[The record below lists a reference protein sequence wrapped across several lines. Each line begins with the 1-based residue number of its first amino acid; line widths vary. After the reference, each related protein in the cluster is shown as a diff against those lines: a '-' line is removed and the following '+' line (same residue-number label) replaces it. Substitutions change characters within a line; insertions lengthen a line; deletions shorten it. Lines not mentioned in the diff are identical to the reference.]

1 MTKLLPAALEFQS
14 EASQIDQQRPP
25 PMLRATLYALIAV
38 IVTAIAWASY
48 AKVDRIV
55 VAPGKLVTTAATIVV
70 QPLEISVIRS
80 LEVKV
85 GDTVRKGEA
94 LATLDPTFSQADVAQ
109 LRDRV
114 TSLSAQV
121 ARLEAELDGQPYAP
135 ATLDREASLQSMI
148 WRQTMEEYQAKLVSF
163 DQEVR
168 HIAAQIRTRDT
179 DHAALARTF
188 VIASELEQMRQGLF
202 EQKLDSKVNY
212 YAAKSQRM
220 EIERSMQLAQN
231 ERVEFEQQL
240 KGIQADKAAY
250 IAEFRQKAGEEMF
263 QSRRDLDFAEKELDK
278 AERRNAI
285 TVLTAPAD
293 AIVLEVAERSIGS
306 VIKEAE
312 PLYTLVPLDSPLEA
326 EVSVDGRDVGQ
337 VATGEPVRLKLEA
350 WPFQKHGTLSG
361 EVRMVSEDSFA
372 PDPKKG
378 PQQSPYY
385 KARVGVTSI
394 KLRDVP
400 PGFRLIPGMAVTAE
414 IKAGDRTV
422 LSYFLYPL
430 LRGLDES
437 IREP

>member
-1 MTKLLPAALEFQS
+1 MTKPLPAVLEFQS

-25 PMLRATLYALIAV
+25 WLLRGTLYALIAV

-48 AKVDRIV
+48 AKVDRII
-55 VAPGKLVTTAATIVV
+55 VAPGKLVTSAATIVV
-70 QPLEISVIRS
+70 QPLEIAVVRS
-80 LEVKV
+80 LQVKI
-85 GDTVRKGEA
+85 GDTVRKGQA

-121 ARLEAELDGQPYAP
+121 ARLEAEVHDLPYTPSTLDG
-135 ATLDREASLQSMI
+135 EASLQRMI
-148 WRQTMEEYQAKLVSF
+148 WSQTIEEYQSKLDSF
-163 DQEVR
+163 DQDIR
-168 HIAAQIRTRDT
+168 HIAAEITTRNT
-179 DHAALARTF
+179 DYAALGQRLAVARD
-188 VIASELEQMRQGLF
+188 LEAMRQGLF

-212 YAAKSQRM
+212 LDAKSQRM
-220 EIERSMQLAQN
+220 EVERSMQLALN
-231 ERVEFEQQL
+231 ERREFEQQL

-250 IAEFRQKAGEEMF
+250 IAQFRQKAGEELF
-263 QSRRDLDFAEKELDK
+263 QARRDLDYAQKELDK

-285 TVLTAPAD
+285 TVMTAPAD
-293 AIVLEVAERSIGS
+293 AIVLEVAALSVGS
-306 VIKEAE
+306 VIKAAE

-326 EVSVDGRDVGQ
+326 EVTVDGRDVGQ
-337 VATGEPVRLKLEA
+337 VANGETARLKLEA

-361 EVRMVSEDSFA
+361 RVRVVSEDSFA

-385 KARVGVTSI
+385 KARVEITSI
-394 KLRDVP
+394 KLRGVP
-400 PGFRLIPGMAVTAE
+400 PDFHLIPGMTVTAE
-414 IKAGDRTV
+414 IKAGERTV